1 MNSSQKLSYA
11 IAAILGGSA
20 GLSQAQQAATTT
32 TGAGDSDAIQEI
44 TVTAQR
50 RKESIQD
57 VPITIQAITGD
68 QLQAA
73 ERARPSTTC

>member
-20 GLSQAQQAATTT
+20 GLVQAQQAATAETT
-32 TGAGDSDAIQEI
+32 AVDSDAIQEI

-50 RKESIQD
+50 RTESI
-57 VPITIQAITGD
+57 
-68 QLQAA
+68 
-73 ERARPSTTC
+73 